1 MITLPQG
8 WDGANNF
15 HIHNFSE
22 KIPNWRTSLT
32 AFFAMRI
39 RHISIRFSEVTCFE
53 DLITCPVEVIVAYQR
68 RIPES
73 EIFLLAWNVQERWV
87 LGWLPHDKREGFL
100 HSPICEAPTH
110 TVSIEILGPFT
121 KSARLGISKIYTTAY
136 HPQTNAFNR
145 FISTNLSLHTQ
156 KKPERLGLQHSSLSR
171 GVSNSCSWC
180 HRFFSVFP
188 RVWKKTEDRIW
199 NSVDFAGK
207 ASWRRLECLQCWAD
221 LSSEESLWYGNRV
234 WSFSATERCS
244 TVKFQAERI

>member
-156 KKPERLGLQHSSLSR
+156 KNQKDWDCNIPACRVVYLTAVHDATGSSPCFLVFGRRPRIAFEILLTLPAKLHEEDWNAYNVEQTCHLRRAYDMVTECDHFQRQKDVRL
-171 GVSNSCSWC
+171 
-180 HRFFSVFP
+180 
-188 RVWKKTEDRIW
+188 
-199 NSVDFAGK
+199 
-207 ASWRRLECLQCWAD
+207 
-221 LSSEESLWYGNRV
+221 
-234 WSFSATERCS
+234 
-244 TVKFQAERI
+244 